1 MTLLFAGG
9 CVTASMKSKKLLK
22 DYGNSYNYSQ
32 ISSTTIG
39 LCAPQISSAT
49 VNLKHDTAFQFS
61 VGKMKFTVPPDS
73 NKTKPLQSNE
83 AGSIRN
89 SFFAQLKRQIRIR
102 LLPWNVL
109 NDTLNTMI
117 TTQLRINDS
126 LRTAIIPPDLKTELQ
141 NAGISTLIVV
151 YDIQSVHDQH
161 ATYVKGENVIRK
173 IALDFTYKCAILDV
187 QSEKVVMFVKLHES
201 NNDPLN
207 FYDQVCESLFNVLL
221 FNEM

>member
-1 MTLLFAGG
+1 
-9 CVTASMKSKKLLK
+9 MKSKQLLK

-32 ISSTTIG
+32 ISSTSIG

-49 VNLKHDTAFQFS
+49 VNSKLDTSIQFS
-61 VGKMKFTVPPDS
+61 IGKVRFTVPQDS

-83 AGSIRN
+83 AGSIRS
-89 SFFAQLKRQIRIR
+89 SFYAQLKRQIMVRS
-102 LLPWNVL
+102 LTWNVL
-109 NDTLNTMI
+109 NETLNTTI

-141 NAGISTLIVV
+141 NAGMSTLIVV

-161 ATYVKGENVIRK
+161 AIYVKGENMIGK
-173 IALDFTYKCAILDV
+173 IDLEFTYKCAVLDI
-187 QSEKVVMFVKLHES
+187 QNEKVVMFVKMHES
-201 NNDPLN
+201 SNDPLN

-221 FNEM
+221 FNGIE